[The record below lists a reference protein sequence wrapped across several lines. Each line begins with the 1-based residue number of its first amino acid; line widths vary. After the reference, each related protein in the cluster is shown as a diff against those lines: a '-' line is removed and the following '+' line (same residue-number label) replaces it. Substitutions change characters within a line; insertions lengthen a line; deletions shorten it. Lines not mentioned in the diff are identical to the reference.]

1 MQMTRR
7 RMLTLSLGGGALL
20 SAGAGSLTSLRQPL
34 RQSGLVEVVR
44 HGRGLGTDLSLTVIA
59 RSTSVGEQAID
70 AAFAE
75 IETVEQV
82 MSLYRPDSQISQL
95 NRERMLINPHPYLR
109 NVLSTAAM
117 ISSLSDGA
125 FDITVQPL
133 WNLYSESRQAANGP
147 SSEKIDAARQSIGW
161 QSVELGSDFVRLNQP
176 VEAITLNGIAQGFAT
191 DRVLSALRQAGIQQ
205 ALINVG
211 ELASLGGKS
220 AAKPWVAGIQH
231 PREPDA
237 FAEVIALDG
246 RCLATSGDY
255 ATTFSAD
262 FSRNHIFD
270 PRTGESPHELAS
282 VSIVAP
288 SGMLADGLSTAAM
301 VLGAEQTLALTERIA
316 DVDALL
322 ILKSGRTLR
331 SAGFPQTAVL

>member
-20 SAGAGSLTSLRQPL
+20 SAGAGSLTSLRQPT
-34 RQSGLVEVVR
+34 RRSGLVEVVR
-44 HGRGLGTDLSLTVIA
+44 HGRGFGTDLSLTVIA
-59 RSTSVGEQAID
+59 NSKSVGEQAID

-82 MSLYRPDSQISQL
+82 MSLYRPDSEIGQL
-95 NRERMLINPHPYLR
+95 NRERVLFNPHPYLR
-109 NVLSTAAM
+109 DVLSTAAK

-133 WNLYSESRQAANGP
+133 WNLYAESRQAANGP
-147 SSEKIDAARQSIGW
+147 PSERIDAARQSIGW
-161 QSVELGSDFVRLNQP
+161 QSVELGPDFVRLNQP

-191 DRVLSALRQAGIQQ
+191 DRVLSALRMAGIQQ

-220 AAKPWVAGIQH
+220 AGKPWVAGIQH

-270 PRTGESPHELAS
+270 PRTGESPRELAS

-322 ILKSGRTLR
+322 ILKSGKTLR
-331 SAGFPQTAVL
+331 SAGFPRTAVL

>member
-7 RMLTLSLGGGALL
+7 RMLTLSLGCGTLL
-20 SAGAGSLTSLRQPL
+20 SAGVGSLTSLRQPT
-34 RQSGLVEVVR
+34 RRSGLVEVVR

-59 RSTSVGEQAID
+59 NSTSEGEQAID

-95 NRERMLINPHPYLR
+95 NRERVLFNPHPYLR
-109 NVLSTAAM
+109 DVLSTAAK

-133 WNLYSESRQAANGP
+133 WNLYAESRQAANGP
-147 SSEKIDAARQSIGW
+147 PSERIDAARRSIGW
-161 QSVELGSDFVRLNQP
+161 QSVELGTDFVRLNQP

-191 DRVLSALRQAGIQQ
+191 DRVLSALRIAGIQH

-220 AAKPWVAGIQH
+220 AGKPWVAGIQH

-270 PRTGESPHELAS
+270 PRTGESPRELAS

-301 VLGAEQTLALTERIA
+301 VLGAEQTLALTERIP
-316 DVDALL
+316 DVDVLL
-322 ILKSGRTLR
+322 IMKSGSVLR
-331 SAGFPQTAVL
+331 SPGFPQTAVL

>member
-7 RMLTLSLGGGALL
+7 RMLTLSLGGGTLL
-20 SAGAGSLTSLRQPL
+20 SAGVGSLTSLRQPTG
-34 RQSGLVEVVR
+34 RSGLVEVAR

-59 RSTSVGEQAID
+59 NSTSVGEQAID

-82 MSLYRPDSQISQL
+82 MSLYRPDSEISQL
-95 NRERMLINPHPYLR
+95 NRERMLIDPHPYLR
-109 NVLSTAAM
+109 EVLSTAAK

-133 WNLYSESRQAANGP
+133 WNLYAECRQAAYGP
-147 SSEKIDAARQSIGW
+147 SFERIDAARQSIGW
-161 QSVELGSDFVRLNQP
+161 QSVELGTDFVRLNQP

-191 DRVLSALRQAGIQQ
+191 DRALSALRMAGIQQ

-220 AAKPWVAGIQH
+220 AGKPWVAGIQH

-270 PRTGESPHELAS
+270 PRTGESPRELAS

-301 VLGAEQTLALTERIA
+301 VLGAEQTLALTERIP
-316 DVDALL
+316 DVDVLL
-322 ILKSGRTLR
+322 IMKSGKVLR
-331 SAGFPQTAVL
+331 SPGFPQTAVL

>member
-7 RMLTLSLGGGALL
+7 RMLTLSLGGGGLL
-20 SAGAGSLTSLRQPL
+20 SAGFGAFSSVRQPP
-34 RQSGLVEVVR
+34 RKPAPVEVVR
-44 HGRGLGTDLSLTVIA
+44 LGRGLGTELSITVIA
-59 RSTSVGEQAID
+59 SSTSAGEQAID

-75 IETVEQV
+75 LETVEHV
-82 MSLYRPDSQISQL
+82 MSLYRPDSQICQL
-95 NRERMLINPHPYLR
+95 NRERIFINPHPYLSE
-109 NVLSTAAM
+109 VLSTAAS
-117 ISSLSDGA
+117 ISAISNGA

-133 WNLYSESRQAANGP
+133 WKLYSEGRQAASGP
-147 SSEKIDAARQSIGW
+147 SPESVDAARQSIGW
-161 QSVELGSDFVRLNQP
+161 QSVELGTDFVRLNHP

-191 DRVLSALRQAGIQQ
+191 DRAMAALRQAGIQQ
-205 ALINVG
+205 ALVNVG

-220 AAKPWVAGIQH
+220 AGKPWVAGIQH

-237 FAEVIALDG
+237 YAEVIALDG

-270 PRTGESPHELAS
+270 PHTGDSPRELAS

-301 VLGAEQTLALTERIA
+301 VLGAEQTLALTERIPG
-316 DVDALL
+316 VDALL
-322 ILKSGRTLR
+322 ILKSGKTLR
-331 SAGFPQTAVL
+331 SPGFPQSTIL

>member
-1 MQMTRR
+1 MQMSRR
-7 RMLTLSLGGGALL
+7 RMLTLSLGGGVLL
-20 SAGAGSLTSLRQPL
+20 SAGVGTLSSMRQPS
-34 RQSGLVEVVR
+34 RQPGFVEVIR
-44 HGRGLGTDLSLTVIA
+44 KGRGLGTDLSLTLIA
-59 RSTSVGEQAID
+59 RSTSAGEQAID

-82 MSLYRPDSQISQL
+82 MSLYRPDSQICQL
-95 NRERMLINPHPYLR
+95 NRERLLKNPHPYLR
-109 NVLSTAAM
+109 EVLATAAS
-117 ISSLSDGA
+117 ISSLSEGA

-133 WNLYSESRQAANGP
+133 WNVYAECQMAASMP
-147 SSEKIDAARQSIGW
+147 SQEIVDAARRSIGW
-161 QSVELGSDFVRLNQP
+161 QSVELEKDSVRLNQP

-191 DRVLSALRQAGIQQ
+191 DRAIAALRQAGIQQ

-211 ELASLGGKS
+211 ELGSLGGK
-220 AAKPWVAGIQH
+220 ADEKPWVAGIQH
-231 PREPDA
+231 PRQPDA
-237 FAEVIALDG
+237 YAEVIALDG

-270 PRTGESPHELAS
+270 PRTGDSPRELAS

-288 SGMLADGLSTAAM
+288 NGMLADGLSTAAM
-301 VLGAEQTLALTERIA
+301 VLGAEPTLALVERIP

-322 ILKSGRTLR
+322 ILKSGKTLQ
-331 SAGFPQTAVL
+331 SAGFPKSAVL